1 MKVDKNY
8 VDFIQ
13 SIKKQIV
20 QSRYAAARLANRE
33 QLMLYFKT
41 GLMISEKIKAQKWG
55 AKVLDQISADLQKE
69 LPGLKGFSSG
79 NLKKIRLFAEAYAPH
94 LVIGSTPSNQI
105 GHAGFGDGFSI
116 SSALSNQIN
125 GKDFYEAFSGIS
137 FSHHFTIITKIK
149 NWEARVFYIQS
160 AAANFWSLTVL
171 EHHIENNLFAKEG
184 KLPNNFDSTLSES
197 LKPSALKVFKDEYLL
212 DFIAADEMDDEKHIE
227 QQVVLNIRNF
237 ILKMGKG
244 FCFIGNQYRLEVDG
258 DEFFID
264 LLFFNRYLQCLVAF
278 ELKKGKFKPAD
289 AGQLNFYLNV
299 LDEKVKL
306 PHENSSIGIVLCK
319 EKNNTVVEFAIKS
332 FDKAMGVATYKT
344 SKQTPVQMKGIL
356 PDTDELVKLMG

>member
-1 MKVDKNY
+1 MKIDKNY
-8 VDFIQ
+8 VEFIQ

-20 QSRYAAARLANRE
+20 LSRYAAARLANRE

-79 NLKKIRLFAEAYAPH
+79 NLKKIRLFAEAYSPH
-94 LVIGSTPSNQI
+94 LIIGSTVSNQI
-105 GHAGFGDGFSI
+105 RQAGAGESFSI
-116 SSALSNQIN
+116 SSTLSNLIEN
-125 GKDFYEAFSGIS
+125 KGFYEAFIGIS

-149 NWEARVFYIQS
+149 TWEARIFYIQS

-171 EHHIENNLFAKEG
+171 EHHIENDLYSKEG
-184 KLPNNFDSTLSES
+184 KLPNNFANTIAES

-212 DFIAADEMDDEKHIE
+212 DFIAGDELENERQIE

-237 ILKMGKG
+237 ILQMGKG

-258 DEFFID
+258 DEF
-264 LLFFNRYLQCLVAF
+264 LYKA
-278 ELKKGKFKPAD
+278 
-289 AGQLNFYLNV
+289 
-299 LDEKVKL
+299 
-306 PHENSSIGIVLCK
+306 
-319 EKNNTVVEFAIKS
+319 TV
-332 FDKAMGVATYKT
+332 T
-344 SKQTPVQMKGIL
+344 Q
-356 PDTDELVKLMG
+356 